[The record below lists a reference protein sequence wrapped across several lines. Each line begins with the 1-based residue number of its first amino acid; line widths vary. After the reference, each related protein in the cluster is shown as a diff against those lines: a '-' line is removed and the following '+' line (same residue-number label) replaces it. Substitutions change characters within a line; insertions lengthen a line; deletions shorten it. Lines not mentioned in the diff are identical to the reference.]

1 MYQKTLQDVVKGIRA
16 NKKDPSA
23 FISVIISE
31 IKTEL
36 KSPDPRVKAQAVSGH
51 KWTYTR
57 LHAYIY
63 TYIHTHAARNIAFL
77 PFN

>member
-1 MYQKTLQDVVKGIRA
+1 MSELMYQKTLQDVVKGIRA

-23 FISVIISE
+23 FISVTISE

-51 KWTYTR
+51 K
-57 LHAYIY
+57 
-63 TYIHTHAARNIAFL
+63 
-77 PFN
+77 